1 MTQDRTQTLANTES
15 RVSNP
20 VGGTTTHRQ
29 FVINLCTLTVPITVP
44 QPRASRLTR
53 YRFFLSRAWLDGQRK
68 YQLNMGYFSS
78 VAEADKWLITLKRV
92 YPSAHVSEA
101 PDALPDLMTDTR
113 ELRVLNIGDVGA
125 TPGTSGVGISNAAGN
140 PAAPRSAAP
149 GRQPASGELPA
160 TRELFVRDAG
170 TVPRSSNRNS
180 PSLEDTLDELRTREF
195 DTSTDDDLNTTG
207 VRHLRIEVQNDGTA
221 GRSRQN
227 TGSRVRR

>member
-1 MTQDRTQTLANTES
+1 MTQDRTQTLANTAS

-29 FVINLCTLTVPITVP
+29 FVINLCTLTAPITVP

-53 YRFFLSRAWLDGQRK
+53 YRFFLSRAWMDGQRK

-101 PDALPDLMTDTR
+101 PDAQPDLMTDTR

-125 TPGTSGVGISNAAGN
+125 IPGTSGVGISNDVGN

-170 TVPRSSNRNS
+170 TVPRSGNRNS

-195 DTSTDDDLNTTG
+195 DMGTDDDLNTTG
-207 VRHLRIEVQNDGTA
+207 VRHLRIEVQPDATG

-227 TGSRVRR
+227 TGARVRK

>member
-53 YRFFLSRAWLDGQRK
+53 YRFFLSRAWIDGQRK
-68 YQLNMGYFSS
+68 YQLNMGYFSN

-125 TPGTSGVGISNAAGN
+125 IPGTSGVGISNDVGN
-140 PAAPRSAAP
+140 PAAPRSAP
-149 GRQPASGELPA
+149 PSRQPASGELPA

-195 DTSTDDDLNTTG
+195 DTGTDDDLNATG